1 MSKNVG
7 TVRSVSYH
15 EEFLESY
22 GLEKP
27 VLRNEGVAVMEVAL
41 CGLGVLQD
49 LKAGDIVQIEKK
61 G

>member
-15 EEFLESY
+15 EEFLEGW

-27 VLRNEGVAVMEVAL
+27 VRRNEGVVVMEVAFY
-41 CGLGVLQD
+41 GLDVLQD
-49 LKAGDIVQIEKK
+49 LKFGDIVQIEKK

>member
-7 TVRSVSYH
+7 AVRSVSYH
-15 EEFLESY
+15 QEIMDSY

-27 VLRNEGVAVMEVAL
+27 VRQDEGWIVMEVAFY
-41 CGLGVLQD
+41 GLDVLQD

>member
-15 EEFLESY
+15 EEFLDSQ

-27 VLRNEGVAVMEVAL
+27 VLRNEGVVVMEVAFY
-41 CGLGVLQD
+41 GLDVLQD
-49 LKAGDIVQIEKK
+49 LKFGDIVQIEKK

>member
-15 EEFLESY
+15 EEFSESD

-27 VLRNEGVAVMEVAL
+27 VRQDEGTVVMEAAFSGV
-41 CGLGVLQD
+41 GVLQD
-49 LKAGDIVQIEKK
+49 IRVGDIVQIEKK

>member
-1 MSKNVG
+1 MDSW
-7 TVRSVSYH
+7 
-15 EEFLESY
+15 

-27 VLRNEGVAVMEVAL
+27 VRQDEGWIVMEVAFY
-41 CGLGVLQD
+41 GLDVLQD

>member
-7 TVRSVSYH
+7 TVRSVSYD
-15 EEFLESY
+15 EEFLEAW

-27 VLRNEGVAVMEVAL
+27 ILKNEGVVVMEVAFY
-41 CGLGVLQD
+41 GLDVLQD
-49 LKAGDIVQIEKK
+49 LKFGDIVQIEKK

>member
-7 TVRSVSYH
+7 TVRSVSYD
-15 EEFLESY
+15 EEFLEAW

-27 VLRNEGVAVMEVAL
+27 IRKNEGVVVMEVAFY
-41 CGLGVLQD
+41 GLDVLQD
-49 LKAGDIVQIEKK
+49 LKFGDIVQIEKK